1 MNDIPWLKNITK
13 KHDEKMSQV
22 DSRSHDLYGT
32 IFEDDNRPEV
42 DTQKDD
48 ETQNLP
54 DRYS

>member
-22 DSRSHDLYGT
+22 SRSHDLYGT

>member
-1 MNDIPWLKNITK
+1 LNDIPWLKNITK

-22 DSRSHDLYGT
+22 NSRSHDLYGT